1 MKIATLATA
10 LLAAFSATAPA
21 LADTIT
27 CESTD
32 GRERYCSAN
41 TRGGVV
47 LSTQLSRSGCYQG
60 ETWGYDRRGIWVNSG
75 CRAVFSTGGYDGYN
89 YHSSH
94 NYYGDGY
101 PNNYNNNYNNH
112 HNNDG
117 AGAAVAIGAVLGAA
131 IIASAASSNKSKNS
145 GPTSSY
151 PDHYNAGC
159 TAGANDKRD
168 GRKRNYTRYDDQYTN
183 STEQAFA
190 SGYNK
195 CY

>member
-1 MKIATLATA
+1 MKIAALATA
-10 LLAAFSATAPA
+10 MLTAFAATAPA

-47 LSTQLSRSGCYQG
+47 LSTQLSRNGCYQG
-60 ETWGYDRRGIWVNSG
+60 ETWGYDRHGIWVNSG
-75 CRAVFSTGGYDGYN
+75 CRAVFNTGGYDGYN
-89 YHSSH
+89 YHSSN
-94 NYYGDGY
+94 NYYGNDY
-101 PNNYNNNYNNH
+101 NNNNYNNNH
-112 HNNDG
+112 HSSNDG
-117 AGAAVAIGAVLGAA
+117 AAAAVAIGAVFGAA
-131 IIASAASSNKSKNS
+131 IIASAASNNKAKNT
-145 GPTSSY
+145 GQSSAY

>member
-1 MKIATLATA
+1 MKIYALGTA
-10 LLAAFSATAPA
+10 LLMAFSAAAPA

-60 ETWGYDRRGIWVNSG
+60 DTWGYDRHGIWVNSG
-75 CRAVFSTGGYDGYN
+75 CRAVFNTGGYDGYN
-89 YHSSH
+89 YHSSN
-94 NYYGDGY
+94 NYYGNDG
-101 PNNYNNNYNNH
+101 YNNNYSSNH
-112 HNNDG
+112 NHNDG
-117 AGAAVAIGAVLGAA
+117 ATAAVAIGAVLGAA
-131 IIASAASSNKSKNS
+131 IIASAASSNKSKSS
-145 GPTSSY
+145 GPSSAY

-159 TAGANDKRD
+159 NAGNEDKRS
-168 GRKRNYTRYDDQYTN
+168 GKKRNYTRHDDEYTN